1 MSSFQKY
8 YLFLYFTVLSRN
20 FRLSQAYWGGAPAY
34 KSACVNL
41 TPGHGGAMKG
51 DFSNSGLSINKQN
64 GKNCLRNSNGSIN
77 FKLNGNYRG
86 MIAQVRDE
94 EDCVIGN
101 WEWNKQSLKYLD
113 CSHFTTGPDV
123 KISRF
128 GTITHNSGME
138 SEGCEITWK
147 RGNEKQPEP
156 KWLKLTMVKSYTE
169 YYTGKFEIDC

>member
-1 MSSFQKY
+1 MSAFQKY
-8 YLFLYFTVLSRN
+8 YFIVTLLRFFHSSY
-20 FRLSQAYWGGAPAY
+20 AYWGGAPAY

-41 TPGHGGAMKG
+41 TPGHGGAVKG
-51 DFSNSGLSINKQN
+51 DFSNSGLSIIPQN
-64 GKNCLRNSNGSIN
+64 GKNCLKNDSNGSIK
-77 FKLNGNYRG
+77 FMLKGNYRG
-86 MIAQVRDE
+86 MIAQVRDAD
-94 EDCVIGN
+94 DCVIGN

-123 KISRF
+123 AISRF

-147 RGNEKQPEP
+147 KGSESVQP

-169 YYTGKFEIDC
+169 YYTENFEIDC